1 MITREKQYVVDTGF
15 LLATNTSNQISTA
28 HSLEILVYNELI
40 YRGYDVKIGKT
51 YKGEID
57 FVVMKDNAK
66 CFMQVAY
73 YLLDEKVIRREFD
86 AFNCI
91 RDASPKFV
99 LSLDKLD
106 MSKDGIKH
114 INIEDF
120 LLHKADI
127 YLT

>member
-1 MITREKQYVVDTGF
+1 
-15 LLATNTSNQISTA
+15 
-28 HSLEILVYNELI
+28 
-40 YRGYDVKIGKT
+40 
-51 YKGEID
+51 
-57 FVVMKDNAK
+57 MKDNAK

-73 YLLDEKVIRREFD
+73 YLLDEEVIRREFD

-99 LSLDKLD
+99 LRMDKLN

-114 INIEDF
+114 IHIEDF
-120 LLHKADI
+120 LLHKVDI